1 MNLRVP
7 AMSDKLNVIG
17 IHATAVETGVVQLP
31 TVTPIGARH
40 RRNGS
45 MHRFPR
51 DPVCVIGPA
60 AAFNADGR
68 IPALAGMTAL
78 PLPATGDDVDDELA
92 LHTLQGRRR
101 ASFDWHDGFPQT
113 DQEAGKVRRVG
124 RARRWDVGSR
134 TQEREPGLFFAVL

>member
-1 MNLRVP
+1 MF
-7 AMSDKLNVIG
+7 AMSYELDVIRVYT
-17 IHATAVETGVVQLP
+17 TAVETGVVQLP
-31 TVTPIGARH
+31 PVTSIGARR

-51 DPVCVIGPA
+51 DPVCVIRPA

-78 PLPATGDDVDDELA
+78 PLPATGDYVDDKLA

-101 ASFDWHDGFPQT
+101 ATFDWHDVFPQT